1 MHAPPPIQTWPG
13 KADMNAFYGNPD
25 VNNDGAADLDW
36 QAKNLT
42 MIAAPYM
49 MFYDGKQ
56 VRNITVHRNC
66 ADSLLWCLTAIGEEF
81 SPADRAKYQLDQ
93 FGGVYN
99 FRRKRGGKGLSIH
112 SWAAAID
119 LAPALNAFGWTYG
132 SRPNMMPKAVV
143 DIFSARK
150 WVWGGLWSKA
160 DAMHFQAA
168 ASNA

>member
-1 MHAPPPIQTWPG
+1 MPDLSPQKWPG

-49 MFYDGKQ
+49 MFYGGKQ
-56 VRNITVHRNC
+56 VRNITVNRRC
-66 ADSLLWCLTAIGEEF
+66 ADSLLRCLTVIGDEF
-81 SPADRAKYQLDQ
+81 SALERAQYQLDQ

-99 FRRKRGGKGLSIH
+99 FRKKRGSAGLSIH

-119 LAPALNAFGWTYG
+119 LAPAINAFGVKYG
-132 SRPNMMPKAVV
+132 TVQNMMPRRVV
-143 DIFSARK
+143 DIFAAES
-150 WVWGGLWSKA
+150 WVWGGPWSKP

-168 ASNA
+168 RADA